1 VTTERELEPLR
12 LAYDESVRA
21 LADQASALESLRSRA
36 GTVFA
41 ATALVISFLGG
52 QAILRSEASPFELSL
67 ASAGGW
73 ATILFIVLAVLTLAI
88 LWPYRIR
95 FSISAG
101 RMLAI
106 IDQRSAE
113 NPVTPAEALR
123 ELALRHEAMYDY
135 NAARIRQ
142 LYWCFR
148 IAIVLLVGE
157 VAAWIEV
164 LREVT

>member
-1 VTTERELEPLR
+1 MENELLPLR

-52 QAILRSEASPFELSL
+52 QALVRSEESPFELSL
-67 ASAGGW
+67 SSAGGW
-73 ATILFIVLAVLTLAI
+73 ATSLFIALAFLTLAI

-95 FSISAG
+95 FSVSAG
-101 RMLAI
+101 GMLAI
-106 IDQRSAE
+106 IDERKQES
-113 NPVTPAEALR
+113 PVGAQEAFR
-123 ELALRHEAMYDY
+123 ELALRHEEMYDY
-135 NAARIRQ
+135 NAVRIRR
-142 LYWCFR
+142 LFWCFR
-148 IAIVLLVGE
+148 LAIILLVGE

-164 LREVT
+164 LRDVSS

>member
-1 VTTERELEPLR
+1 MENELLPLR

-52 QAILRSEASPFELSL
+52 QALVRSEESPFALSL
-67 ASAGGW
+67 SSAGGW
-73 ATILFIVLAVLTLAI
+73 ATTLFIALALLTLAI

-95 FSISAG
+95 FSVSAG
-101 RMLAI
+101 AMLAI
-106 IDQRSAE
+106 LDERLQESPVSAE
-113 NPVTPAEALR
+113 EALR
-123 ELALRHEAMYDY
+123 ELALRHEEMYDY
-135 NAARIRQ
+135 NAVRIRR
-142 LYWCFR
+142 LFWCFR
-148 IAIVLLVGE
+148 LAIILLVGE

-164 LREVT
+164 LRDVS